1 LTIVTVLAGCGEADD
16 AGGGGTPAG
25 EPITLSVGIDSVYAP
40 MFLAAAEELFAD
52 EGIRVELRQFVQGGE
67 GVDAMLAGEIDVAAS
82 ADSTFLVRA
91 ARTDIAVLGPYVEDD
106 GDYVKLVTRQ
116 EIGDAGQ
123 IERIGVIPG
132 QISDTAPR
140 SCWRRRAST
149 PSPWRWSRSRARP
162 RCRRCSSAATWMPSC
177 STSLGPPV
185 QRSRAPRC

>member
-1 LTIVTVLAGCGEADD
+1 
-16 AGGGGTPAG
+16 
-25 EPITLSVGIDSVYAP
+25 
-40 MFLAAAEELFAD
+40 
-52 EGIRVELRQFVQGGE
+52 VQGGE

-116 EIGDAGQ
+116 EIGDPGQ

-132 QISDTAPR
+132 QISEYGAAKLLEAEGIDPE
-140 SCWRRRAST
+140 SVG
-149 PSPWRWSRSRARP
+149 WSRSRARP